1 MCIGMLALSSSQFG
15 PERTQAVPKMR
26 RRLAD
31 QAKFRFGTV
40 SLGGAPALLSL
51 PLQNVP
57 SGLRVLQEARAGRDA
72 RDIGAAGGIF
82 RQPVETIDQAQHIR
96 HENVGYGKASC
107 QPFASRQDRLHVL
120 EPVLVE
126 ESVKELPSGCVAGIA
141 GKDKQRPRQARHL
154 HGIECREQPLS
165 RLAATMRIG
174 RQQ

>member
-1 MCIGMLALSSSQFG
+1 
-15 PERTQAVPKMR
+15 VPKMR

-40 SLGGAPALLSL
+40 SIGGAPALLSP

-72 RDIGAAGGIF
+72 RDMGATGGIF

-126 ESVKELPSGCVAGIA
+126 ESVKELAGIA
-141 GKDKQRPRQARHL
+141 GKDKQGPRQARHL